1 MAESLHR
8 TTPHPNPLPEERG
21 FARSPVVRSMLHTIL
36 ITMVASV
43 IQACGGPEE
52 AVTSESGS
60 DVVAV
65 GPPDKLSI
73 FYTAD
78 TRGHID
84 PCDCSAGMAGGVAR
98 RMTYVA
104 DQAPDHFLLVD
115 AGDVTAG
122 AREWEML
129 ELEYILKGYA
139 AMGYHAVNIGHREIQ
154 AGADGLAKLRAQF
167 PNFIS
172 ANVRDASG
180 ELIFEPYRIVTL
192 GGGYRVAILGV
203 ADNSLE
209 SDEIGAGLQLD
220 APNQAVAKYLPEATQ
235 QSDLVVL
242 LAFAN
247 EEKLQALAEE
257 FIGLDV
263 IVGGNVAQPSGD
275 AVERNRSVIVYNTDK
290 GKSVG
295 RLDLALV
302 DGGHAV
308 IANEVTMLLEDIADD
323 PNAAAI
329 VEAFKIE
336 QVDRNF
342 QDYKKDDEEGL
353 TAL

>member
-1 MAESLHR
+1 MIGKHCISA
-8 TTPHPNPLPEERG
+8 T
-21 FARSPVVRSMLHTIL
+21 FATLIL
-36 ITMVASV
+36 LGMT
-43 IQACGGPEE
+43 ACGGPNE
-52 AVTSESGS
+52 AVVPESGVTAIS
-60 DVVAV
+60 V

-84 PCDCSAGMAGGVAR
+84 PCNCSAGMAGGIAR
-98 RMTYVA
+98 RTAFIA
-104 DQAPDHFLLVD
+104 DQAPDHYLLVD

-122 AREWEML
+122 AREWELL

-139 AMGYHAVNIGHREIQ
+139 AMGYHAVNVGHREIQ
-154 AGADGLAKLRAQF
+154 AGADGLAKLREQF

-172 ANVRDASG
+172 ANVRTTSG

-192 GGGYRVAILGV
+192 AGGYRVAILGI
-203 ADNSLE
+203 ADNTLE
-209 SDEIGAGLQLD
+209 ADEIGAGLALD
-220 APNQAVAKYLPEATQ
+220 SPSQAVAKYLPEASE

-247 EEKLQALAEE
+247 EERLQALAEE

-308 IANEVTMLLEDIADD
+308 IANEITMLLEDIADD
-323 PNAAAI
+323 PDAAAI

>member
-1 MAESLHR
+1 MPTRQCFSAAI
-8 TTPHPNPLPEERG
+8 T
-21 FARSPVVRSMLHTIL
+21 VL
-36 ITMVASV
+36 IA
-43 IQACGGPEE
+43 IGLIACNAPDEVKP
-52 AVTSESGS
+52 ATESGATAIPVS
-60 DVVAV
+60 
-65 GPPDKLSI
+65 PPDKLSI

-84 PCDCSAGMAGGVAR
+84 PCECSSGMAGGIAR
-98 RMTYVA
+98 RMTFVE
-104 DQAPDHFLLVD
+104 DQALDHFLLVD

-122 AREWEML
+122 AREWELL

-139 AMGYHAVNIGHREIQ
+139 AMGYHAVNVGHREIQ
-154 AGADGLAKLRAQF
+154 AGAAGLADLRDQF

-172 ANVRDASG
+172 ANVRDSSG
-180 ELIFEPYRIVTL
+180 DLIFDPYKVVTL
-192 GGGYRVAILGV
+192 AGGYRVAILGI
-203 ADNSLE
+203 ADNTLE

-220 APNQAVAKYLPEATQ
+220 APNQAVAKYLPEASKR
-235 QSDLVVL
+235 SDMVVL

-247 EEKLQALAEE
+247 EERLQALAEE

-263 IVGGNVAQPSGD
+263 IVGGNVAQPSGE
-275 AVERNRSVIVYNTDK
+275 AVEQNRSVIVYNTDK

-302 DGGHAV
+302 EGGHGV
-308 IANEVTMLLEDIADD
+308 IANEVTMLLEEIADD
-323 PNAAAI
+323 PDAAAI

-336 QVDRNF
+336 QVNRDF

>member
-1 MAESLHR
+1 MRIEPCIRFTVAVFAALSVFGCGA
-8 TTPHPNPLPEERG
+8 PEN
-21 FARSPVVRSMLHTIL
+21 A
-36 ITMVASV
+36 VAP
-43 IQACGGPEE
+43 QAGKA
-52 AVTSESGS
+52 AVP
-60 DVVAV
+60 V

-84 PCDCSAGMAGGVAR
+84 PCNCSAGMAGGIAR
-98 RMTYVA
+98 RTAFVA
-104 DQAPDHFLLVD
+104 DQAPDHYLLVD

-122 AREWEML
+122 AREWELL

-154 AGADGLAKLRAQF
+154 AGAEGLLELREQF

-192 GGGYRVAILGV
+192 AGGFHVAVIGV
-203 ADNSLE
+203 ADTTLE
-209 SDEIGAGLQLD
+209 SDEIGEGLTLD
-220 APNQAVAKYLPEATQ
+220 APNQAVARYLPEAAEK
-235 QSDLVVL
+235 SDMVVL

-247 EEKLQALAEE
+247 EDRLKALADE
-257 FIGLDV
+257 FIEVDV
-263 IVGGNVAQPSGD
+263 IVGGDVAQPSGE

-308 IANEVTMLLEDIADD
+308 VANEVTMLLEDIADD
-323 PNAAAI
+323 PAAAAI